1 MVKNAMKTLTSLES
15 CMCEESE
22 TNHSQIDAYA
32 ASMEHSLVSL
42 PKTMRPARVVISTAY
57 SKHQTLCLQNSKL

>member
-1 MVKNAMKTLTSLES
+1 MVENAMKTLTSLES

-32 ASMEHSLVSL
+32 ASMEHSLASL
-42 PKTMRPARVVISTAY
+42 PKTMRPGIMISTAY